1 MAGDL
6 EEAIVETRLA
16 DFVDQFGFRI
26 AVLSVEGGEIEN
38 RWCAGLGHSG
48 RRRFTSDVA
57 LSVCLY
63 HTDAVAIQ
71 KTCQV

>member
-1 MAGDL
+1 
-6 EEAIVETRLA
+6 
-16 DFVDQFGFRI
+16 
-26 AVLSVEGGEIEN
+26 
-38 RWCAGLGHSG
+38 LGHSG